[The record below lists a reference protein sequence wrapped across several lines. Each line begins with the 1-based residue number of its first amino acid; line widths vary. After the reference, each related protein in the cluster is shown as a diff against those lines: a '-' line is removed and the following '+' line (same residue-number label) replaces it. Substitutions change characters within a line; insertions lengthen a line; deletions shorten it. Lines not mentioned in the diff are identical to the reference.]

1 METVAPNR
9 RPSSRR
15 LLLAVCVLALLAL
28 VFFTL
33 LSSGA
38 SSTGRLQTASGAH
51 EIVVE
56 LASTEREREVGLMNR
71 DSMPAD
77 QGMLFDF
84 KETRLITMW
93 MKNTYIPLDMVF
105 MDESG
110 RVTHVAANAQPLSL
124 DIISSREPARYVLEL
139 NGGTAARYGLK
150 AGDRLEHPVIPNSQ

>member
-1 METVAPNR
+1 MRTVVPGR
-9 RPSSRR
+9 RTSPRW
-15 LLLAVCVLALLAL
+15 LVLAVCVLALVAL

-38 SSTGRLQTASGAH
+38 SSTGRLQTASGPH

-56 LASTEREREVGLMNR
+56 LASTEKEREVGLMNR

-84 KETRLITMW
+84 KETRLVTMW

-105 MDESG
+105 MDEAG

-139 NGGTAARYGLK
+139 NGGAAARYGLK
-150 AGDRLEHPVIPNSQ
+150 AGDRLEHPVIPKAP